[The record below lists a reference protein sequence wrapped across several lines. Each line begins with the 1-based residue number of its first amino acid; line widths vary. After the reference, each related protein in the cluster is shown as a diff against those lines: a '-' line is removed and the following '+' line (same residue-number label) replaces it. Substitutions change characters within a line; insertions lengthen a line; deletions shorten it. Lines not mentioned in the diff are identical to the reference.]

1 MTHPT
6 LPPLQFT
13 SLFFGLD
20 LMGFLDGS
28 SSPPV
33 ESIARVNRSPSPALL
48 LYLVVDPCS
57 RGYSK
62 FPVSLFF
69 FSIVLCDNLEL
80 SVSIHSALS
89 RYPSAFNFYRSKISV
104 SYPTDTPS
112 CGGILCGIVPGR
124 IRKLKL
130 LYELDVSNNR
140 FVGAFPMVILD
151 LPELKYL
158 DLWFNDFKG
167 EFPPTLFDKKL
178 DVIFLNGNRFHSTIP
193 ENLGNFPA
201 SVIVLANNN
210 IIGFIPKSIRN
221 MAGKLD
227 EFIASHNELSCCLPQ
242 EITLLNT
249 KTVFDVSFNKFM
261 GDLPRGMEYL

>member
-1 MTHPT
+1 M
-6 LPPLQFT
+6 
-13 SLFFGLD
+13 SLTMLR
-20 LMGFLDGS
+20 
-28 SSPPV
+28 
-33 ESIARVNRSPSPALL
+33 SI
-48 LYLVVDPCS
+48 
-57 RGYSK
+57 
-62 FPVSLFF
+62 
-69 FSIVLCDNLEL
+69 CDNAIVADLDIPLERQCCCRKSHL
-80 SVSIHSALS
+80 HIFILFRPIKSDNAIVALS
-89 RYPSAFNFYRSKISV
+89 LLRHWQYR
-104 SYPTDTPS
+104 
-112 CGGILCGIVPGR
+112 LCGIVPGR

-210 IIGFIPKSIRN
+210 IIGFIPKSVRN

-261 GDLPRGMEYL
+261 GDLPRVINIANNRFRSMVAQTMCTLPNLSNFTFSFNYDLDYDLDYHLF